1 MVRGMALKPG
11 TVTIDRAD
19 PRALATFPTDTAGH
33 QVAIVD
39 LGATVLG
46 EHEVPGL
53 RWTVR
58 ADPEGDEF
66 CVGG

>member
-11 TVTIDRAD
+11 TVTIDRA
-19 PRALATFPTDTAGH
+19 PATLWTEAAGY
-33 QVAIVD
+33 QVAVVD
-39 LGATVLG
+39 LGANVLG

-53 RWTVR
+53 RWTVL